1 MFQTFS
7 VKGFFEAMAPL
18 SHPPLT
24 IAHRFVDSEAGLA
37 YYAKRPDG
45 LMWRNKELFDTPV
58 YYLAFHGK
66 PGAVS
71 PLLGRIEADRLCE
84 AFAGYGG
91 YKNLVYFACCNVLR
105 GEKGQAFARR
115 FLKVSGAR
123 AVIGY
128 TKTVDWMASLV
139 ADMLFL
145 HRFYR
150 DPSPW
155 RNLRRIF
162 NSVQCD
168 YPAARRLGHTLIT

>member
-1 MFQTFS
+1 
-7 VKGFFEAMAPL
+7 MAPL
-18 SHPPLT
+18 IDPPLT
-24 IAHRFVDSEAGLA
+24 VAHRFVESEAGLA

-45 LMWRNKELFDTPV
+45 LMWRRKELFDTPV

-71 PLLGRIEADRLCE
+71 PLLGRIEADKLCE
-84 AFAGYGG
+84 AFAGYGA
-91 YKNLVYFACCNVLR
+91 YKNLVYFACCSVLR
-105 GEKGQAFARR
+105 GDTGRRFARE
-115 FLKVSGAR
+115 FLKRSKVR

-128 TKTVDWMASLV
+128 TQRVNWMASLV

-145 HRFYR
+145 HRFYN

-162 NSVQCD
+162 NSVSRD
-168 YPAARRLGHTLIT
+168 YPVARRLGHTLIT